1 MLVTSKSYN
10 LSAMDQNFPVLIF
23 FFVTYEILFYILAL
37 LLVSILF
44 ALCGFTISLNKD
56 DLTKNSLGLCDP

>member
-1 MLVTSKSYN
+1 
-10 LSAMDQNFPVLIF
+10 MDQNFTVLIF